1 MNVQTLP
8 NKKRIILG
16 LLFKFCFMF
25 GFSILL
31 KIKSKDWSTGHLYRD
46 FLLAL
51 FFALAT
57 EFFSY
62 FITPLF
68 SKKS

>member
-1 MNVQTLP
+1 MSTTL
-8 NKKRIILG
+8 RIVLSI
-16 LLFKFCFMF
+16 LFKFTFMF
-25 GFSILL
+25 GVFVVL

-46 FLLAL
+46 LLFAL

-68 SKKS
+68 SKKG